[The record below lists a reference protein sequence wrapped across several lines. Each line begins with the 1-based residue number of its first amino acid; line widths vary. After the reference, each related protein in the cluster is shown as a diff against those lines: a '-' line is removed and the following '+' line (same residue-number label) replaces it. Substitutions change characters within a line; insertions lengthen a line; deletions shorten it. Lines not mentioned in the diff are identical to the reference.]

1 MTLAPIPRT
10 QVAARVA
17 DRSWPPRPALLLAAA
32 ALLMLWLMPAG
43 ALAQRAAASGARPT
57 IVLVHGAW
65 AGPSGWDD
73 VVAGL
78 RKDGYAT
85 ATPRLNLMTLAED
98 VATVRATLDA
108 IPGDK
113 VLVGHS
119 YGGFVIANAAAGR
132 SDVRGLVYTAAFVPE
147 EGKSIIGLVEGYQ
160 PPAALPHL
168 VFTGEPFAS
177 PAYID
182 PAFFPQVFAQDLNP
196 KLAAALNDAQQ
207 PVDFATF
214 VTPSGPVAGPSLP
227 SWYAVSGADR
237 IVDPALQ
244 RALALKIGATTVE
257 FDDASHAGGFTH
269 YATRFVKLIEQA
281 ALPTA
286 G

>member
-1 MTLAPIPRT
+1 
-10 QVAARVA
+10 
-17 DRSWPPRPALLLAAA
+17 
-32 ALLMLWLMPAG
+32 
-43 ALAQRAAASGARPT
+43 
-57 IVLVHGAW
+57 
-65 AGPSGWDD
+65 
-73 VVAGL
+73 
-78 RKDGYAT
+78 
-85 ATPRLNLMTLAED
+85 MTLAED
-98 VATVRATLDA
+98 IATVRTTLDD

-119 YGGFVIANAAAGR
+119 YGGFVISNAAYGR
-132 SDVRGLVYTAAFVPE
+132 SDVRGLVYTAAFVPD
-147 EGKSIIGLVEGYQ
+147 EGDSNISLGEGYQ

-168 VFTGEPFAS
+168 VFTGEEFAS

-196 KLAAALNDAQQ
+196 KRAAALNDAQQ
-207 PVDFATF
+207 PVDLATF
-214 VTPSGPVAGPSLP
+214 FTPSGPVAGPALP
-227 SWYAVSGADR
+227 SWYAGSGADR

-281 ALPTA
+281 ALA
-286 G
+286 AVD